1 MTKKEELQND
11 PALTPEQKRMVDQL
25 SEIDVKEI
33 DQALLSNCSY
43 DWCQVAR
50 IVLTTMI
57 ELDNGRGLPN
67 AYFADRMR
75 HLVREGILESKGDL
89 TSTRFS
95 EVRLKNKGLE
105 TVGAEKKQ

>member
-25 SEIDVKEI
+25 SEKEI
-33 DQALLSNCSY
+33 KEMDQALLSNASR

-50 IVLTTMI
+50 IILTTMI

-67 AYFADRMR
+67 AYFADRIA

-89 TSTRFS
+89 TRTRFS
-95 EVRLKNKGLE
+95 EVRLKNKVAG
-105 TVGAEKKQ
+105 